1 MGFALDPFP
10 FFNGDLVEPFLKGCL
25 VEFFPTATLEL
36 PFPKGDLDD
45 EDGEPFPK
53 GFFTFPFAGVLFMAC
68 IAFPMATLSTES
80 NLCQNGL
87 QINIY
92 YVFLNTQKN
101 MEHDFVFKVD
111 VCFKETVDLS
121 WE

>member
-1 MGFALDPFP
+1 MVVPSSHKMAIPFSRVLLCDHER
-10 FFNGDLVEPFLKGCL
+10 GGILSVEHRSSNKSLPAS
-25 VEFFPTATLEL
+25 PTATLEL

-92 YVFLNTQKN
+92 YF
-101 MEHDFVFKVD
+101 F
-111 VCFKETVDLS
+111 
-121 WE
+121 